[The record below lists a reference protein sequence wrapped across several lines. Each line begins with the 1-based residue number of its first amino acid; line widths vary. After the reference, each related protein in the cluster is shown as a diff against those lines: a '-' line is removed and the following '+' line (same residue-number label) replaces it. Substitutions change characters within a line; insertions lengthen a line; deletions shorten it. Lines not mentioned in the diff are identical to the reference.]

1 MARTGTDGRIERGNQ
16 TRRAILQRAVRIA
29 SVEGLEGLS
38 LGRLAGELDL
48 SKSGV
53 FALFGSKEE
62 LQLATVRA
70 AIKVFIEHVVQP
82 ARDLPPGLGRLECLC
97 GNWLAYSAQRVFPG
111 GCFFYS
117 VSAEYD
123 ARQGKVHDAVAS
135 AHGNWFTLMEQTI
148 DEAKDAGEVCTATDS
163 AQLAFELV
171 ALLEMANAE
180 SVLHGNF
187 TCYSRAADGIA
198 SRLRGV
204 ATDLSL
210 LPDTLDPPV
219 TAELAGLDRRHHAV

>member
-1 MARTGTDGRIERGNQ
+1 MATTRTDARTERGNQ
-16 TRRAILQRAVRIA
+16 TRRSILQRAVRIA

-38 LGRLAGELDL
+38 LGRLAGELNL

-70 AIKVFIEHVVQP
+70 AIKIFIEHVVQP
-82 ARDLPPGLGRLECLC
+82 ARDLPAGLGRLMCLC
-97 GNWLAYSAQRVFPG
+97 RNWLAYSEQRVFPG

-123 ARQGKVHDAVAS
+123 ARQGKVHDAVAG
-135 AHGNWFTLMEQTI
+135 AHGNWFILVEQTI
-148 DEAKDAGEVCTATDS
+148 EEAMEVGEVLGDTDA

-180 SVLHGNF
+180 SVLHDNF
-187 TCYSRAADGIA
+187 TCYRRAATGIA
-198 SRLRGV
+198 GRLRSV
-204 ATDLSL
+204 ATDPSL
-210 LPDTLDPPV
+210 LPDTL
-219 TAELAGLDRRHHAV
+219 